1 LSKLVIFYNG
11 MEEKEN
17 ESIFRL
23 LRLERH
29 RKTAPLSIRCRA
41 LRGNG

>member
-1 LSKLVIFYNG
+1 MFYNG

-23 LRLERH
+23 LWAGVTQ
-29 RKTAPLSIRCRA
+29 K
-41 LRGNG
+41 NGAFVHMLPCFAR